1 MVFTNTQL
9 KCIDNSGALIVKCIR
24 ILVSLHAVKD
34 FQEIILLYQLKHIN
48 HIKKLKKEKYIKS
61 FSQS

>member
-34 FQEIILLYQLKHIN
+34 FQEIISLYQLKHIN

>member
-24 ILVSLHAVKD
+24 ILVSLHAVKY